1 LLVPKLWSE
10 TIDAHR
16 REVRDA
22 ILTTTRELVAQR
34 GLRGVTMS
42 QIAEQ
47 VGIGRATLYKYF
59 PDVDSILVAYHLQHV
74 AGHLAHL
81 AELRD
86 KPGTPIQRLEAV
98 CEAFA
103 LICYHRTQHGHD
115 TELHAFLHQDQ
126 HVAGVRQQLL
136 DLFRDLLAETARA
149 GEIRTDVPPAELAHY
164 CVHALD
170 AAGDLPSQ
178 AAVRR
183 LVPVV
188 ISALRPARD

>member
-1 LLVPKLWSE
+1 
-10 TIDAHR
+10 
-16 REVRDA
+16 
-22 ILTTTRELVAQR
+22 
-34 GLRGVTMS
+34 MS

-59 PDVDSILVAYHLQHV
+59 PDVDAILVAYHLQHV

-98 CEAFA
+98 CEAYA
-103 LICYHRTQHGHD
+103 LICYHRRQHGHD
-115 TELHAFLHQDQ
+115 TELHAFLHQDE

-136 DLFRDLLAETARA
+136 DLFHELLAGAARS
-149 GEIRTDVPPAELAHY
+149 GEIRTDVSPAELARY
-164 CVHALD
+164 CVPALD
-170 AAGDLPSQ
+170 AAGDLASQ

-183 LVPVV
+183 LVAVV
-188 ISALRPARD
+188 LSALHSA

>member
-1 LLVPKLWSE
+1 MPKLWSE

-22 ILTTTRELVAQR
+22 ILTTTRQLVTKH

-59 PDVDSILVAYHLQHV
+59 SDVEAILVADHMEHLSAHV
-74 AGHLAHL
+74 AHLTV
-81 AELRD
+81 LRD

-98 CEAFA
+98 CERFA
-103 LICYHRTQHGHD
+103 SIRYQAAQHGRG
-115 TELHAFLHQDQ
+115 ELYAFLHQDQ
-126 HVAGVRQQLL
+126 HIAGTMQQLQ
-136 DLFRDLLAETARA
+136 DLLRGLLAEAAKA
-149 GEIRTDVPPAELAHY
+149 GEVRTDISPAELAHY
-164 CVHALD
+164 CVHALG

-183 LVPVV
+183 LVTLTLA
-188 ISALRPARD
+188 ALRAQP

>member
-1 LLVPKLWSE
+1 MLVPKLWSE

-22 ILTTTRELVAQR
+22 ILATTRELVTQH

-59 PDVDSILVAYHLQHV
+59 PDVEAILVAHHRQHV
-74 AGHLAHL
+74 AGHLAQL

-86 KPGTPIQRLEAV
+86 TPGTPSQRLAAV
-98 CEAFA
+98 CEAYA
-103 LICYHRTQHGHD
+103 LISYHRAQHGGD
-115 TELHAFLHQDQ
+115 TELHAFLHRDE
-126 HVAGVRQQLL
+126 HVDGVRQQLF
-136 DLFRDLLAETARA
+136 DFFRELLAETAQAR
-149 GEIRTDVPPAELAHY
+149 EIRTDVSPGELARY

-170 AAGDLPSQ
+170 AASDLPSR
-178 AAVRR
+178 AAVSR
-183 LVPVV
+183 LVPIVL
-188 ISALRPARD
+188 SALRPA